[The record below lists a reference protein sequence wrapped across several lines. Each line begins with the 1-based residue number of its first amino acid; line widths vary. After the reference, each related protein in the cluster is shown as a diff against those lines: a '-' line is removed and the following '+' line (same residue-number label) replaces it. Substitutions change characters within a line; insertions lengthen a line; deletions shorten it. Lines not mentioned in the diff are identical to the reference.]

1 MTAPAN
7 KTPLSVDYTGRDYY
21 ALRTQLIERV
31 KERTNNNWQGND
43 PSDFGLA
50 LIESFAYM
58 GDLINYYID
67 RIANESYIMTAT
79 QRESLLNLAK
89 MYGYNPANYVSSI
102 VDLQFSNSNGY
113 SGAIGAAIIEDGII
127 NGTLYTNLA
136 KIIVPNDNT
145 FVVDNV
151 INVAGIPTIV
161 NATIA
166 GTPVTY
172 DASVYN
178 GQFAVKY
185 VGYNNIGRNVIWYQP
200 LATISAITTSGT
212 KFTVTSTGS
221 LNPVSGQKVT
231 IKNVVVSGSSNNYNG
246 KWVIASTT
254 TAQAGI
260 PATFTVESAN
270 NNAAI
275 TALNSNGTTV
285 TFSAWSDFVAGQVVD
300 ITGIN
305 NENAGVGYNFTG
317 ATIASVR
324 DDVAVVSNAAYGP
337 SIGAYTYAEFTTS
350 KLYAVND
357 IVNVVNI
364 TSAANPTGAL
374 NSGFNFTDAD
384 VASVTTTNV
393 TINGVVGTGSTGTVT
408 YTTSTDH
415 GLTSG
420 QYVTITGVNST
431 KDGSSTSVYNIAEA
445 RIISTPTTTTF
456 TVNAYFTDTYVN
468 GGNAALYKFRI
479 TTNRYPSAG
488 DSYPNGGAVL
498 CKQFKVTNS
507 YNTAVASETGT
518 AVAKI
523 GGTYTSGGAVYYS
536 ELPAILGGGGAAIGQ
551 IRSNG
556 SDTVPAG
563 TQVSASVTDAGVTST
578 LVFTTQSDAVVPW
591 KGSVS
596 PILAIQGED
605 VSLRAENAANIAA
618 VSYDINGEKIGISD
632 GSADQSFILKE
643 IKVNPTSVNVY
654 VDNGTAFEQWTL
666 VQNIRDYSA
675 GDKVFNVTINSAN
688 QVLVNFGDGISGA
701 IPTSESTIKAVYIAG
716 GGVIGNVGVGTI
728 TSLGSI
734 PGLNSNDEANLRS
747 AIKVT
752 NIMAASGGGDPE
764 TNDSI
769 RYNTPRALRS
779 LNRAVTLEDF
789 ANLAL
794 TVPGV
799 AKANATATN
808 RSNVTVYVAPLQSGL
823 SDITPGILGSG
834 TDTVTNTT
842 QLEYLLNT
850 SVPDFL
856 DNKKSIGTTVTYSPP
871 TYTDIFVGVTYA
883 ALPQYS
889 GAVVESNIKT
899 AITSDFSFSNV
910 QFEDVIT
917 PEEVEF
923 KLRQVDG
930 VRNVK
935 VTSLY
940 RYGGA
945 GRNSLIGTANEIFI
959 FQESGITLSQA
970 SSVSTLSGI
979 TVVAKNTGGSTVTP
993 VIWSKTFNAGV
1004 YNYQVTV
1011 PSTSTSLIVTPFSTD
1026 TTASITVNNTAVS
1039 SGSSFTSV
1047 GYVSNS
1053 LNVFDPIVINVT
1065 ATDGVTVTSYAVSVI
1080 VAA

>member
-21 ALRTQLIERV
+21 SLRTQLIERV

-102 VDLQFSNSNGY
+102 VDLRFSNTNGY
-113 SGAIGAAIIEDGII
+113 SGGIGAAIIEDGTIS
-127 NGTLYTNLA
+127 GTLYTNLA

-145 FVVDNV
+145 FVVDDV
-151 INVAGIPTIV
+151 INIVGIPTTI

-166 GTPVTY
+166 GTAVSY
-172 DASVYN
+172 NASVYN
-178 GQFAVKY
+178 GQFIVKY
-185 VGYNNIGRNVIWYQP
+185 VGYNNIGRNVLWYQP
-200 LATISAITTSGT
+200 VANISAITTSGT

-221 LNPVSGQKVT
+221 LNPVSGQKIT
-231 IKNVVVSGSSNNYNG
+231 IKGVSVSGSTNNYNG

-254 TAQAGI
+254 AATSTTL
-260 PATFTVESAN
+260 ATFTVESATN
-270 NNAAI
+270 VAAI
-275 TALNSNGTTV
+275 TSLNHNGTTV
-285 TFSAWSDFVAGQVVD
+285 TFSAWSDFVAGQKIN
-300 ITGIN
+300 ITGIDGAA
-305 NENAGVGYNFTG
+305 AGTGYNFTG

-324 DDVAVVSNAAYGP
+324 DDVSVISNAIYGP
-337 SIGAYTYAEFTTS
+337 SGGPYTYVEFTAS

-357 IVNVVNI
+357 IVSVVNI
-364 TSAANPTGAL
+364 TSVGNPTAAE
-374 NSGFNFTDAD
+374 NQGFNFNDAD

-393 TINGVVGTGSTGTVT
+393 TINSVVGTGTSGVVT

-415 GLTSG
+415 GLASG

-468 GGNAALYKFRI
+468 GGSAALYKFRI
-479 TTNRYPSAG
+479 TTSRSL
-488 DSYPNGGAVL
+488 DTSPNAGAVL

-507 YNTAVASETGT
+507 TNTSITYKEGVAAVQ
-518 AVAKI
+518 I
-523 GGTYTSGGAVYYS
+523 GGTYTSGGVIYYS
-536 ELPAILGGGGAAIGQ
+536 ELPAILGGGSASIGEV
-551 IRSNG
+551 RSNG
-556 SDTVPAG
+556 FDIVPAG
-563 TQVSASVTDAGVTST
+563 TQVTASVNDAGVTST
-578 LVFTTQSDAVVPW
+578 LVFTTQSDAQVPY
-591 KGSVS
+591 KGSADH
-596 PILAIQGED
+596 ILAIQGED
-605 VSLRAENAANIAA
+605 VSLRTENSANVTA
-618 VSYDINGEKIGISD
+618 VIYDIDGEKIGISN
-632 GSADQSFILKE
+632 GTPDQSFLLKE
-643 IKVNPTSVNVY
+643 TKVNPSTVAVY

-675 GDKVFNVTINSAN
+675 GDKVFNVTINSIN

-716 GGVIGNVGVGTI
+716 GGTLGNVGAGTI
-728 TSLGSI
+728 TTLGSI
-734 PGLNSNDEANLRS
+734 PGLSNAEESNLKS
-747 AIKVT
+747 KIKVT
-752 NIMAASGGGDPE
+752 NLLAAAGGGDTE

-799 AKANATATN
+799 SKANATATN
-808 RSNVTVYVAPLQSGL
+808 RSNVTVYIAPLQSGS
-823 SDITPGILGSG
+823 SDITPGILGYG
-834 TDTVTNTT
+834 DEATTNST
-842 QLEYLLNT
+842 QLDYLLKT

-856 DNKKSIGTTVTYSPP
+856 NDKKSIGTTVTYIPP
-871 TYTDIFVGVTYA
+871 TYTTVNVDITYSA
-883 ALPQYS
+883 MPQYS
-889 GAVVESNIKT
+889 GAVVESNIKS
-899 AITSDFSFSNV
+899 AITTDFSFTNM
-910 QFEDVIT
+910 QFQDVIT

-935 VTSLY
+935 VTGLY

-945 GRNSLIGTANEIFI
+945 GKNSLVGTADEIFV
-959 FQESGITLSQA
+959 FQESGLVLTQA
-970 SSVSTLSGI
+970 STVSTLSGI
-979 TVVAKNTGGSTVTP
+979 TIIAKNDAGATVTP
-993 VIWSKTFNAGV
+993 VTWSKTFNSSV
-1004 YNYQVTV
+1004 YNYQATV
-1011 PSTSTSLIVTPFSTD
+1011 PSTTLSLTVAPSSTD
-1026 TTASITVNNTAVS
+1026 DAASITINNTSTS
-1039 SGSSFTSV
+1039 SGSTSV
-1047 GYVSNS
+1047 ITD
-1053 LNVFDPIVINVT
+1053 LTAPIVVTVT
-1065 ATDGVTVTSYAVSVI
+1065 ATDGVTVTSYAVNVI
-1080 VAA
+1080 KAV

>member
-21 ALRTQLIERV
+21 SLRSQLIERV

-79 QRESLLNLAK
+79 QRDSLLNLAR

-102 VDLQFSNSNGY
+102 VDLQFSSSNGY
-113 SGAIGAAIIEDGII
+113 SGDIGAAIIEDGTIS
-127 NGTLYTNLA
+127 GTLYTNLA
-136 KIIVPNDNT
+136 KIIIPNDNT
-145 FVVDNV
+145 FAIGDV
-151 INVAGIPTIV
+151 INVTGIPTLI

-166 GTPVTY
+166 GTPVSY
-172 DASVYN
+172 NASVYN
-178 GQFAVKY
+178 GKFTVKY
-185 VGYNNIGRNVIWYQP
+185 VGYNNIGKNVLWYQP
-200 LATISAITTSGT
+200 SASISSITSSGT

-254 TAQAGI
+254 TAKTGV
-260 PATFTVESAN
+260 PATFTVESATN
-270 NNAAI
+270 TASI
-275 TALNSNGTTV
+275 TALNANAGTV
-285 TFSAWSDFVAGQVVD
+285 TFSAWNDFVAGQVIN

-305 NENAGVGYNFTG
+305 GADAGVGYNFTG
-317 ATIASVR
+317 ATVASVR
-324 DDVAVVSNAAYGP
+324 DDVAVISNASYGP
-337 SIGAYTYAEFTTS
+337 TGGNPYTYVEFTAS

-364 TSAANPTGAL
+364 TSVSNPTAEKT
-374 NSGFNFTDAD
+374 SGFNFVDAD

-393 TINGVVGTGSTGTVT
+393 TINGVVGTGSTGVVT

-431 KDGSSTSVYNIAEA
+431 QNGVATSVYNIAEA
-445 RIISTPTTTTF
+445 RIVSIPTTKTF

-468 GGNAALYKFRI
+468 GGTASLYKFRI
-479 TTNRYPSAG
+479 TTSRSYDSSPS
-488 DSYPNGGAVL
+488 GGAVL
-498 CKQFKVTNS
+498 CKQFKVNNA
-507 YNTAVASETGT
+507 YNTAVTSETGT
-518 AVAKI
+518 AVAQI
-523 GGTYTSGGAVYYS
+523 GGTYTSGGTVYYS
-536 ELPAILGGGGAAIGQ
+536 ELPAILGGGGAAIGKVL
-551 IRSNG
+551 SNG
-556 SDTVPAG
+556 SDIVPAG
-563 TQVSASVTDAGVTST
+563 TQATASVTDGGVTST
-578 LVFTTQSDAVVPW
+578 VVFTTQSDVVVPW
-591 KGSVS
+591 KSTSNSV
-596 PILAIQGED
+596 LAIQGEE
-605 VSLRAENAANIAA
+605 VSLRPENAANVSA
-618 VSYDINGEKIGISD
+618 VPYDIKGEKIGTSD

-643 IKVNPTSVNVY
+643 TKVNPTSVNVY
-654 VDNGTAFEQWTL
+654 VDNGTAFEQWLL

-716 GGVIGNVGVGTI
+716 GGVLGNVAAGAI
-728 TSLGSI
+728 TSLGNI
-734 PGLNSNDEANLRS
+734 PGLSTAEEANLRNK
-747 AIKVT
+747 IKVT
-752 NIMAASGGGDPE
+752 NSMDAQGGGDPE

-799 AKANATATN
+799 SKANATATN
-808 RSNVTVYVAPLQSGL
+808 RSNVTVYVAPIQSGL

-834 TDTVTNTT
+834 SDAEVNTT
-842 QLEYLLNT
+842 QLDYLLTT
-850 SVPDFL
+850 SVPSFL
-856 DNKKSIGTTVTYSPP
+856 NNKKSIGTTVTYSAP
-871 TYTDIFVGVTYA
+871 TYTNIVVGVTYA
-883 ALPQYS
+883 AMPQYS

-899 AITSDFSFSNV
+899 AIVNDFSFSNN

-940 RYGGA
+940 RDGGA
-945 GRNSLIGTANEIFI
+945 GKNSLIGTSDEIFI

-970 SSVSTLSGI
+970 STVSTLSGI
-979 TVVAKNTGGSTVTP
+979 TIVAKNTSGSTVTP
-993 VIWSKTFNAGV
+993 VTWSKTFNAGV

-1011 PSTSTSLIVTPFSTD
+1011 PSTSTSLIVTPTATD
-1026 TTASITVNNTAVS
+1026 AGSSITINNTSSS
-1039 SGSSFTSV
+1039 SGNSFTAV

-1053 LNVFDPIVINVT
+1053 VNAFAPIIINVT

>member
-58 GDLINYYID
+58 GDLVNYYID

-102 VDLQFSNSNGY
+102 VNLQFSNSNGY
-113 SGAIGAAIIEDGII
+113 SGGIGAAIIEDGTIS
-127 NGTLYTNLA
+127 GTLYTNLA

-145 FVVDNV
+145 FVIGDI
-151 INVAGIPTIV
+151 INVVGIPTII
-161 NATIA
+161 NTTIA
-166 GTPVTY
+166 GTPVSY

-178 GQFAVKY
+178 GQFTVKY
-185 VGYNNIGRNVIWYQP
+185 VGYNNIGKNVLWYQP
-200 LATISAITTSGT
+200 VGTISAITSSGT

-231 IKNVVVSGSSNNYNG
+231 IKGVGVSGSSNNYNG
-246 KWVIASTT
+246 KWVVASTT
-254 TAQAGI
+254 TAQTGV
-260 PATFTVESAN
+260 PATFTVESID

-285 TFSAWSDFVAGQVVD
+285 TFSAWSNFVAGQKIN

-305 NENAGVGYNFTG
+305 GAAAGVGFNFTG

-324 DDVAVVSNAAYGP
+324 DDVAVISNAAYGP
-337 SIGAYTYAEFTTS
+337 NGGPYTYVEFTAS

-364 TSAANPTGAL
+364 TSVSNPTGAL

-384 VASVTTTNV
+384 VASVTTTTA

-408 YTTSTDH
+408 YTTSAVH

-431 KDGSSTSVYNIAEA
+431 KDGSSTSVYNIPEA
-445 RIISTPTTTTF
+445 RIVSTPTTTTF

-468 GGNAALYKFRI
+468 GGTASLYKFRI
-479 TTNRYPSAG
+479 TTSRSLDTSPS
-488 DSYPNGGAVL
+488 GGAVL

-507 YNTAVASETGT
+507 YNTAAASETGT
-518 AVAKI
+518 AVAQI
-523 GGTYTSGGAVYYS
+523 GGTYISGGTIYYS
-536 ELPAILGGGGAAIGQ
+536 ELPAILGGGSASIGEV
-551 IRSNG
+551 RSNG

-563 TQVSASVTDAGVTST
+563 TQVTASVTDAGVTSA
-578 LVFTTQSDAVVPW
+578 LVFTTQSDALVPW
-591 KGSVS
+591 KGTSS

-605 VSLRAENAANIAA
+605 VSLRAENAANISA
-618 VSYDINGEKIGISD
+618 VAYDIKGEKIGISD

-643 IKVNPTSVNVY
+643 TKVNPTSVNVY
-654 VDNGTAFEQWTL
+654 VDNGTAFEQWLL

-675 GDKVFNVTINSAN
+675 GDKVFNVTINSTN

-701 IPTSESTIKAVYIAG
+701 VPTSESTIKAVYIAG
-716 GGVIGNVGVGTI
+716 GGVLGNVSAGAI
-728 TSLGSI
+728 TSLGNI
-734 PGLNSNDEANLRS
+734 PGLSTNAEASLRS

-752 NIMAASGGGDPE
+752 NLLDASGGGDPE

-789 ANLAL
+789 SNLAL

-799 AKANATATN
+799 SKANATATN
-808 RSNVTVYVAPLQSGL
+808 RSSVTVYVAPLQSGV
-823 SDITPGILGSG
+823 SDLTPGILGSG
-834 TDTVTNTT
+834 TDTLTNTT
-842 QLEYLLNT
+842 QLDYLLST
-850 SVPDFL
+850 SIPEFL
-856 DNKKSIGTTVTYSPP
+856 NDKKSIGTTITYSPP
-871 TYTDIFVGVTYA
+871 TYTAISVEITYA

-899 AITSDFSFSNV
+899 AITNDFSFSNL

-930 VRNVK
+930 VRNVR

-940 RYGGA
+940 RTGGA
-945 GRNSLIGTANEIFI
+945 GRNSLIGTSDEIFI

-970 SSVSTLSGI
+970 STVSTLSGI
-979 TVVAKNTGGSTVTP
+979 TIVAKNTGGSTVTP
-993 VIWSKTFNAGV
+993 VTWSKTFNAGV

-1011 PSTSTSLIVTPFSTD
+1011 PSTSTSLVVTPTATD
-1026 TTASITVNNTAVS
+1026 ASSSITLNNTSGS
-1039 SGSSFTSV
+1039 SGSNFTVV

-1053 LNVFDPIVINVT
+1053 LNVFDPIVVNVT
-1065 ATDGVTVTSYAVSVI
+1065 ASDGVTVTSYAVSVI

>member
-21 ALRTQLIERV
+21 SIRNQLIERV
-31 KERTNNNWQGND
+31 KERTDNNWQGND
-43 PSDFGLA
+43 PSDFGVA

-113 SGAIGAAIIEDGII
+113 SGGIGAAIIEDGVIS
-127 NGTLYTNLA
+127 GTTYTNLA

-145 FVVDNV
+145 FVIGDV
-151 INVAGIPTIV
+151 INVAGIPTEI
-161 NATIA
+161 NTTIA
-166 GTPVTY
+166 GNAVSY

-178 GQFAVKY
+178 GQFTVKY
-185 VGYNNIGRNVIWYQP
+185 VGYNNIGKNVLWYQP
-200 LATISAITTSGT
+200 TATISAITSSGT

-231 IKNVVVSGSSNNYNG
+231 IKNVSVSGSTNNYNG
-246 KWVIASTT
+246 KWVIDSTT
-254 TAQAGI
+254 AATSTT

-285 TFSAWSDFVAGQVVD
+285 TFSAWSDFVAGQKVN

-305 NENAGVGYNFTG
+305 GAAAGVGFNFTG

-324 DDVAVVSNAAYGP
+324 DDIAVVSNAAYGG
-337 SIGAYTYAEFTTS
+337 SGSGRYLEFTTS
-350 KLYAVND
+350 KKFEVND
-357 IVNVVNI
+357 IVSVVNI
-364 TSAANPTGAL
+364 ISVQNPTGTP
-374 NSGFNFTDAD
+374 NVGFNFTDAD
-384 VASVTTTNV
+384 VSSTTTTDV
-393 TINGVVGTGSTGTVT
+393 TISNVIGTGSSGVVT
-408 YTTSTDH
+408 YTTSAAH
-415 GLTSG
+415 NLTAG

-431 KDGSSTSVYNIAEA
+431 LDGVSTSVYNIAEA
-445 RIISTPTTTTF
+445 RVVSVPTTTTF

-479 TTNRYPSAG
+479 VFGTSRADG
-488 DSYPNGGAVL
+488 DTYPNGGAVI

-507 YNTAVASETGT
+507 YNTAVATETGV
-518 AVAKI
+518 AVAQI
-523 GGTYTSGGAVYYS
+523 GGTYTSGGTVYYS
-536 ELPAILGGGGAAIGQ
+536 ELPAILGGGSASIGQ
-551 IRSNG
+551 VRSDG
-556 SDTVPAG
+556 VDKVPAG
-563 TQVSASVTDAGVTST
+563 TQVTASVTDGNVTST
-578 LVFTTQSDAVVPW
+578 LIFTTQSDAIVPY
-591 KGSVS
+591 KSTAY

-605 VSLRAENAANIAA
+605 VSLRAENAANLTAVAHDIA
-618 VSYDINGEKIGISD
+618 GEKIGISD
-632 GSADQSFILKE
+632 GSADQEFLLKE
-643 IKVNPTSVNVY
+643 TKVDPSSVRVY
-654 VDNGTAFEQWTL
+654 VDNGEFFEEWTL

-675 GDKVFNVTINSAN
+675 GDKVFNVTINSVN
-688 QVLVNFGDGISGA
+688 QVVVNFGDGISGA

-716 GGVIGNVGVGTI
+716 GGVLGNVAAGTI

-734 PGLNSNDEANLRS
+734 PGLDATAEANLRT
-747 AIKVT
+747 AITVT
-752 NIMAASGGGDPE
+752 NPTAAQGGGDPE

-789 ANLAL
+789 ANIAL

-808 RSNVTVYVAPLQSGL
+808 RSNVTVYIAPLQSGL
-823 SDITPGILGSG
+823 SDITPGILG
-834 TDTVTNTT
+834 TENTT
-842 QLEYLLNT
+842 QLDYLLST
-850 SVPDFL
+850 SIPDFL
-856 DNKKSIGTTVTYSPP
+856 NDKKSIGTTVTYSSP
-871 TYTDIFVGVTYA
+871 TYTDVFVEVTYS

-899 AITSDFSFSNV
+899 ALTNDFSFSNV

-935 VTSLY
+935 VTGLY

-945 GRNSLIGTANEIFI
+945 GRNSLVGTPDEIFV
-959 FQESGITLSQA
+959 FQESGLVLTQA
-970 SSVSTLSGI
+970 ANVSTLSGI
-979 TVVAKNTGGSTVTP
+979 NIVAKDSGDSTVTP
-993 VIWSKTFNAGV
+993 VTWSKTFNSSV

-1011 PSTSTSLIVTPFSTD
+1011 PST
-1026 TTASITVNNTAVS
+1026 TASVLITPNLTDSTAAITVNNIAS
-1039 SGSSFTSV
+1039 SNGSSSTVTDFGV
-1047 GYVSNS
+1047 
-1053 LNVFDPIVINVT
+1053 PIILTVT
-1065 ATDGVTVTSYAVSVI
+1065 ATDGVTVTSYAVTI
-1080 VAA
+1080 IKAA

>member
-21 ALRTQLIERV
+21 ALRTQLISRV
-31 KERTNNNWQGND
+31 KERTDNNWQGND

-89 MYGYNPANYVSSI
+89 MYGYNPANYISSV
-102 VDLQFSNSNGY
+102 VDLQFSNSSGY
-113 SGAIGAAIIEDGII
+113 SGGIGAAIIENGTIS
-127 NGTLYTNLA
+127 GTLYTNLA
-136 KIIVPNDNT
+136 KVIVPNDNT
-145 FVVDNV
+145 FVIGDT
-151 INVAGIPTIV
+151 INIVGIPTKI

-166 GTPVTY
+166 GTSVTY

-178 GQFAVKY
+178 GKFTVKY
-185 VGYNNIGRNVIWYQP
+185 VGYNDIGKNVIWYQP
-200 LATISAITTSGT
+200 SAAISAATNSGT

-231 IKNVVVSGSSNNYNG
+231 IKDVVVSGSSNNYNG

-254 TAQAGI
+254 TAKAGV
-260 PATFTVESAN
+260 PATFTVESTD
-270 NNAAI
+270 NNASI
-275 TALNSNGTTV
+275 TALNANAGTV
-285 TFSAWSDFVAGQVVD
+285 TFSAWSDFVAGQVVN

-305 NENAGVGYNFTG
+305 GAAAGVGYNFTG

-324 DDVAVVSNAAYGP
+324 DDVAVISNAAYGG
-337 SIGAYTYAEFTTS
+337 SSSSQYVEFTAS
-350 KLYAVND
+350 KLYAVKD

-364 TSAANPTGAL
+364 TSVGNPTGAR
-374 NSGFNFTDAD
+374 NQGFNFTDAD

-408 YTTSTDH
+408 YNTSTDH

-431 KDGSSTSVYNIAEA
+431 KDGVSSSVYNISEA
-445 RIISTPTTTTF
+445 KIINTPTTKSF
-456 TVNAYFTDTYVN
+456 TINAYFTDTYVN
-468 GGNAALYKFRI
+468 GGTAALYKFRI
-479 TTNRYPSAG
+479 SAPTSSRG
-488 DSYPNGGAVL
+488 ADSLPNGGAVL
-498 CKQFKVTNS
+498 CKQFKVTNA
-507 YNTAVASETGT
+507 YNSTVASQTGT
-518 AVAKI
+518 AVAQI
-523 GGTYTSGGAVYYS
+523 GGTYTSGGTVYYS
-536 ELPAILGGGGAAIGQ
+536 ELPAILGGGGATIGQ
-551 IRSNG
+551 ILSNG

-563 TQVSASVTDAGVTST
+563 TQVTASVTDAGVTSS
-578 LVFTTQSDAVVPW
+578 LVFTTQSDTVVPY
-591 KGSVS
+591 KGTSS
-596 PILAIQGED
+596 PVLAIQGED
-605 VSLRAENAANIAA
+605 VSLRAENAANISA
-618 VSYDINGEKIGISD
+618 VSYDITGEKIGISD
-632 GSADQSFILKE
+632 GSADQSFLLKE
-643 IKVNPTSVNVY
+643 TKVNPTSVNVY
-654 VDNGTAFEQWTL
+654 VDNGTVFEQWTQ
-666 VQNIRDYSA
+666 VQSIRDYSA
-675 GDKVFNVTINSAN
+675 GDKVFNVTINSKN
-688 QVLVNFGDGISGA
+688 QVVVNFGDGISGS
-701 IPTSESTIKAVYIAG
+701 IPTSESTIKAVYNAG
-716 GGVIGNVGVGTI
+716 GGVIGNVSAGTI
-728 TSLGSI
+728 TSLGKI
-734 PGLNSNDEANLRS
+734 PGLSTETEARLRS
-747 AIKVT
+747 VIKVT
-752 NIMAASGGGDPE
+752 NPQAAQGGGDPE

-799 AKANATATN
+799 SKANATASN
-808 RSNVTVYVAPLQSGL
+808 RSNVTVYIAPIQSGL
-823 SDITPGILGSG
+823 SDINPGIIGSE
-834 TDTVTNTT
+834 NNT
-842 QLEYLLNT
+842 QLDYLLKT
-850 SVPDFL
+850 TVPNFL
-856 DNKKSIGTTVTYSPP
+856 NDKKSIGTTVTYSAP
-871 TYTDIFVGVTYA
+871 TYTDIFVNVTYS

-899 AITSDFSFSNV
+899 AITNDFSFSNL
-910 QFEDVIT
+910 QFADVIT

-935 VTSLY
+935 VTGLY

-945 GRNSLIGTANEIFI
+945 GKNSLIGTPDEIFV
-959 FQESGITLSQA
+959 FQESGITLTQA
-970 SSVSTLSGI
+970 STVSTLSGVTI
-979 TVVAKNTGGSTVTP
+979 VAKNTGGSTVTP
-993 VIWSKTFNAGV
+993 VTWSKTFNSGV

-1011 PSTSTSLIVTPFSTD
+1011 PSASTSLVVTP
-1026 TTASITVNNTAVS
+1026 TAIDSGSSITVNNTSGS
-1039 SGSSFTSV
+1039 SGSGFTAL

-1053 LNVFDPIVINVT
+1053 LNVFNPIVINVT
-1065 ATDGVTVTSYAVSVI
+1065 ASDGVTVTSYAVSVI